1 MNTNQI
7 PPIPPAA
14 AQANPGSNHSTGMK
28 ILFIGILAVVLV
40 IPMLFVYAL
49 ISERENRQREA
60 VAEVRQS
67 WSGSQILAGPSLT
80 IPYSYQN
87 SEGKWTTGH
96 VNYLP
101 ETLEISGALQTQQLR
116 RGIYDIV
123 VYDAPVT
130 LSGTFAANDLRAL
143 RANLDNLRPAD
154 ATLNIGISDLR
165 GICEQVDIRWGDTT
179 VPANPGTSPH
189 SLATSGISIPAD
201 ATPLLRP
208 DGSVPFSVTLHLRGS
223 AHLFFAPLGRV
234 TKASLTS
241 DCPSPSFTG
250 AFLPREREVSD
261 TGFSAEWQV
270 LELNRNYPQAIVGG
284 QKFSNYHNDPNLS
297 LPVDMDYADVSETIH
312 PSLFGVSLLLPV
324 DQYQQT
330 TRAAKYAFLVIILTF
345 VICFFTEV
353 FQRRNI
359 HPAQYLLV
367 GLALC
372 LFYTLLLATAEHT
385 GFALAYALASV
396 MTVGLITFYLSG
408 VLRIRRTA
416 LVIGGLLACLYAYV
430 FLLIRMETY
439 ALLAGS
445 LGLFAILA
453 VVMYFSQKIKWQ

>member
-223 AHLFFAPLGRV
+223 AHLFY
-234 TKASLTS
+234 
-241 DCPSPSFTG
+241 
-250 AFLPREREVSD
+250 ERRHKSV
-261 TGFSAEWQV
+261 
-270 LELNRNYPQAIVGG
+270 
-284 QKFSNYHNDPNLS
+284 
-297 LPVDMDYADVSETIH
+297 
-312 PSLFGVSLLLPV
+312 
-324 DQYQQT
+324 
-330 TRAAKYAFLVIILTF
+330 
-345 VICFFTEV
+345 
-353 FQRRNI
+353 
-359 HPAQYLLV
+359 
-367 GLALC
+367 
-372 LFYTLLLATAEHT
+372 EHR
-385 GFALAYALASV
+385 LAYGKESV
-396 MTVGLITFYLSG
+396 GIPDSSSQN
-408 VLRIRRTA
+408 TA
-416 LVIGGLLACLYAYV
+416 DYIACLYV
-430 FLLIRMETY
+430 
-439 ALLAGS
+439 
-445 LGLFAILA
+445 
-453 VVMYFSQKIKWQ
+453 

>member
-1 MNTNQI
+1 MNTNQL
-7 PPIPPAA
+7 PPIPPATP
-14 AQANPGSNHSTGMK
+14 QANPNAGHSLTLK
-28 ILFIGILAVVLV
+28 IALIGGLVLILV
-40 IPMLFVYAL
+40 IPMLLIYAL
-49 ISERENRQREA
+49 ISEREGRAREA
-60 VAEVRQS
+60 VAEVRRS
-67 WSGSQILAGPSLT
+67 WSGSQAIVGPALT

-87 SEGKWTTGH
+87 NEGKWTTGY

-101 ETLEISGALQTQQLR
+101 ETLEISGSLQTQQLR

-130 LSGTFAANDLRAL
+130 LSGTFTADDLRAT
-143 RANLDNLRPAD
+143 RAGIDNLRPAD
-154 ATLNIGISDLR
+154 ATLNVGISDLR
-165 GICEQVDIRWGDTT
+165 GISEQVDIRWGDSL
-179 VPANPGTSPH
+179 AAAHPGTSPH
-189 SLATSGISIPAD
+189 ALMTSGISIPAD

-208 DGSVPFSVTLHLRGS
+208 DGSVAFSVTLRLRGS
-223 AHLFFAPLGRV
+223 AHLLFAPLGR
-234 TKASLTS
+234 TTRANLSS

-250 AFLPREREVSD
+250 AFLPREREVD
-261 TGFSAEWQV
+261 DAGFSAEWQV
-270 LELNRNYPQAIVGG
+270 LELNRNYPQAIVGD
-284 QKFSNYHNDPNLS
+284 QSSPSHYSSHR
-297 LPVDMDYADVSETIH
+297 LPAPDDMDYSGISETVL

-345 VICFFTEV
+345 VVCFFTEV

-359 HPAQYLLV
+359 HPVQYLLV

-372 LFYTLLLATAEHT
+372 LFYTLLLATAEHA
-385 GFALAYALASV
+385 GFTLAYLLASA
-396 MTVGLITFYLSG
+396 MTVALVTFHIAGL
-408 VLRIRRTA
+408 LRARRTA
-416 LVIGGLLACLYAYV
+416 LTIGALLACLYAYV
-430 FLLIRMETY
+430 YFLVSLETY